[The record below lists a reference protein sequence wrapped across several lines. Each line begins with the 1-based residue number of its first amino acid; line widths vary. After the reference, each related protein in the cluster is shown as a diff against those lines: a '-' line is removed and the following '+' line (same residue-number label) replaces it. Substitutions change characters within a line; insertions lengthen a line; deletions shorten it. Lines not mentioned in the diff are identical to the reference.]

1 MMPISLMRKLRHM
14 RSKER
19 TSYSPVLPLFVV
31 RKPSRKTDIS
41 EFCSEIKEAKVSRS

>member
-1 MMPISLMRKLRHM
+1 MMPILLMRKLRYV

-19 TSYSPVLPLFVV
+19 TSYSPVLPSFVV

-41 EFCSEIKEAKVSRS
+41 EFFNEIKEAKVSRS